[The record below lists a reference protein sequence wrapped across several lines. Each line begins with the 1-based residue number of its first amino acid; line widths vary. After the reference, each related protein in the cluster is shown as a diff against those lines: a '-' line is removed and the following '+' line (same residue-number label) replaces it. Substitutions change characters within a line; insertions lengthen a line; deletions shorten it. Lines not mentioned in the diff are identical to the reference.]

1 MLQFDVATNT
11 LTPFHPTTTQLGF
24 DAQATLES
32 WLLKTEVVGRWSS
45 SFENHIALVSGFE
58 YSFFDIKSSGADLGI
73 VGEFLFDGRGQ
84 DAPTIAQNDV
94 LIGLRFALNDAA
106 STDALLGLFVD
117 LEGDG
122 TIVTLEAN
130 RRFGNNFKGTLNYT
144 AWSVS
149 EPSSP
154 LAAFDREDNIR
165 LELGYFF

>member
-1 MLQFDVATNT
+1 M
-11 LTPFHPTTTQLGF
+11 GF